1 MSLTKEQWQDVEE
14 KLSGFF
20 GSVKFSLGERE
31 ITVVRGLVEK
41 DRLGF
46 AVYID
51 GFIKGEWMNLSG
63 EEMKEPLIT
72 KVWCPRVIK
81 LYKPSEKAKIIKRL
95 GKRRAKEWYP
105 DLDKQRVYFTPHFG
119 SFRSLK
125 SVLSKLEE
133 LEFKEYEPRP
143 AEGVAGVSP

>member
-1 MSLTKEQWQDVEE
+1 MALTKEQWQEVEK

-20 GSVKFSLGERE
+20 GSAKFSLGERE
-31 ITVVRGLVEK
+31 ITVERGLIDK

-51 GFIKGEWMNLSG
+51 GWIKGEWHTFNG
-63 EEMKEPLIT
+63 EEMKEPLIA

-81 LYKPSEKAKIIKRL
+81 LYKPSEKARIIKAL
-95 GKRRAKEWYP
+95 GKRYAKKLYP
-105 DLDKQRVYFTPHFG
+105 NLEAQRVYFSPHFG
-119 SFRSLK
+119 SFRALK

-133 LEFKEYEPRP
+133 LELKEYEPR
-143 AEGVAGVSP
+143 AAAGVTGVGL

>member
-1 MSLTKEQWQDVEE
+1 MSLTKEQWQEVEE

-31 ITVVRGLVEK
+31 ITVERGLVEK

-51 GFIKGEWMNLSG
+51 GWIKGEWQTFDR
-63 EEMKEPLIT
+63 EKMKEPLVE
-72 KVWCPRVIK
+72 KVWCPRVINR
-81 LYKPSEKAKIIKRL
+81 YKPSEKAKIIKNF
-95 GKRRAKEWYP
+95 GKRRAKEYFP
-105 DLDKQRVYFTPHFG
+105 DLDKQIVYFTPHFG

-125 SVLSKLEE
+125 SVLSKLEDLE
-133 LEFKEYEPRP
+133 LKEYEPRP
-143 AEGVAGVSP
+143 AEGVADIS